1 MFRQI
6 GINLRVQLAFALV
19 ILGTVAALVWISLD
33 RARDLI
39 HEAEVR
45 ELEGYRANI
54 AAMLEEQGRMAE
66 ALALA
71 VARNPEVRAA
81 FERRDREGLLRLVQD
96 SYQALKERYGVRQF
110 QFHLPPAISFLR
122 VHKPAKFGDDLSGFR
137 HTVVNVNAIVEPIH
151 GVERGV
157 AGLGIRGVV
166 PVFDSGGEHLGS
178 VEFGLSLGE
187 RFFEHFREQYG
198 VSANLYLRKG
208 DGFER
213 YVNTA
218 GEHDWSSEAALQ
230 GAWSGGNAL
239 HSVDYQGE
247 PHAVFLSALNDYSGS
262 PFGVLELVMDSRA
275 YQAAVADT
283 RGLLVGAGLVAL
295 VIGLILFRFIVRSV
309 VRPLGEAVQSMED
322 IASGEGDLTRRLPVE
337 GRDEVAQLAEA
348 FNRFVE
354 KMQRAVSEVASS
366 SVQVSTAADAMSSI
380 TSQTS
385 AGVERQRSE
394 IEQVAT
400 AMNEM
405 TATVQEVASHAA
417 HAAEAATS
425 ARDEAQGGQRVVSA
439 NIDAIQRL
447 ADEVMQ
453 TAELI
458 NRLAE
463 DSNAIGTVLDVIR
476 GIAEQTNLL
485 ALNAAIEAARA
496 GEQGRGF
503 AVVAD
508 EVRTLAQRTQE
519 STSEIQDMIERL
531 QAGARNAVEAMEKGR
546 AGAESSVRQAVTA
559 GESLQAINQAVAA
572 ISDMNLQI
580 ATAAEEQSA
589 VAEEINRNITT
600 INMVADE
607 TAVGAEQ
614 TAEASQELA
623 QLAMNL
629 QRIVS
634 QFRV

>member
-1 MFRQI
+1 
-6 GINLRVQLAFALV
+6 
-19 ILGTVAALVWISLD
+19 
-33 RARDLI
+33 
-39 HEAEVR
+39 
-45 ELEGYRANI
+45 
-54 AAMLEEQGRMAE
+54 
-66 ALALA
+66 
-71 VARNPEVRAA
+71 
-81 FERRDREGLLRLVQD
+81 
-96 SYQALKERYGVRQF
+96 
-110 QFHLPPAISFLR
+110 
-122 VHKPAKFGDDLSGFR
+122 
-137 HTVVNVNAIVEPIH
+137 
-151 GVERGV
+151 
-157 AGLGIRGVV
+157 
-166 PVFDSGGEHLGS
+166 
-178 VEFGLSLGE
+178 
-187 RFFEHFREQYG
+187 
-198 VSANLYLRKG
+198 
-208 DGFER
+208 
-213 YVNTA
+213 
-218 GEHDWSSEAALQ
+218 
-230 GAWSGGNAL
+230 
-239 HSVDYQGE
+239 
-247 PHAVFLSALNDYSGS
+247 
-262 PFGVLELVMDSRA
+262 
-275 YQAAVADT
+275 
-283 RGLLVGAGLVAL
+283 
-295 VIGLILFRFIVRSV
+295 
-309 VRPLGEAVQSMED
+309 
-322 IASGEGDLTRRLPVE
+322 
-337 GRDEVAQLAEA
+337 
-348 FNRFVE
+348 
-354 KMQRAVSEVASS
+354 
-366 SVQVSTAADAMSSI
+366 
-380 TSQTS
+380 
-385 AGVERQRSE
+385 
-394 IEQVAT
+394 
-400 AMNEM
+400 MNEM

-623 QLAMNL
+623 RLAMNL